1 MIMFAKETYIRRR
14 QQLKETLKSGL
25 LLFLGNDECGMNYA
39 DNTYH
44 FRQDSTF
51 LYFFG
56 SDYAGLAAVIDID
69 EDREIIF
76 GNELTIDDIVW
87 MGTQP
92 TISEKS
98 ERVGI
103 KETLPMGELKSYLAR
118 ATAKGQPI
126 HYLPPYRADHK
137 LWLQELLGKQAS
149 EVATGSS
156 VPFIRAVVE
165 QRSYKSEEEIAQI
178 EEAVNVSVDMHCA
191 AMRAVRP
198 GTTEAEIVS
207 VVQAEAAK
215 HNFNLSF
222 PIIAT
227 VNGQTLHNH
236 AYGTTP
242 LEEGQMFLLDSG
254 CENAMHYAGDLTTTM
269 PVGKQFTEQQ
279 RTVCNILRRAHLAAV
294 DAIKPGVE
302 FRNVHNIVL
311 TEIAKGMVDLGLM
324 KGNPEEAALAGAA
337 CMFLPHGLGHMMGL
351 DVHDME
357 NFGEVNVGYEEGRT
371 KSTQFGFKSLRLAKA
386 LEPGFVFTVEPG
398 IYFIPDLIDK
408 WRAEKQFT
416 EFICYDKLDTWR
428 NFGGIRNEEDYLV
441 FEGGSRR
448 LGKYKPMSPEEIE
461 AEHNK

>member
-1 MIMFAKETYIRRR
+1 MFAKETYIERRR
-14 QQLKETLKSGL
+14 VLKQSMGSGL
-25 LLFLGNDECGMNYA
+25 LLFLGNTETGMNYA
-39 DNTYH
+39 DNIYP

-51 LYFFG
+51 LYYFA
-56 SDYAGLAAVIDID
+56 SDYAGLAAIIDVD
-69 EDREIIF
+69 EDKEIIF
-76 GNELTIDDIVW
+76 GDELTIDDIVW
-87 MGTQP
+87 TGVQP
-92 TISEKS
+92 TIKEKC

-103 KETLPMGELKSYLAR
+103 TETMPMAQLAAYLKKAQD
-118 ATAKGQPI
+118 KGQQI
-126 HYLPPYRADHK
+126 HFLPPYRGEHQV
-137 LWLQELLGKQAS
+137 WLQELLGIVPAEQKATAS
-149 EVATGSS
+149 MKFVK
-156 VPFIRAVVE
+156 AVIN
-165 QRSYKSEEEIAQI
+165 QRNYKTAEEIEQI
-178 EEAVNVSVDMHCA
+178 EEAIGVSVDMHCA

-198 GTTEAEIVS
+198 GVTEAQIAAIVR
-207 VVQAEAAK
+207 AEAAK
-215 HNFNLSF
+215 HNFGLSF

-242 LEEGQMFLLDSG
+242 LKEGQMFLLDSG

-302 FRNVHNIVL
+302 FRNIHNIVL

-416 EFICYDKLDTWR
+416 DFICYDKLDAWR

-448 LGKYKPMSPEEIE
+448 LGKYKPMAPEEIE

>member
-1 MIMFAKETYIRRR
+1 MFAKETYIERRR
-14 QQLKETLKSGL
+14 VLKQSMGSGL
-25 LLFLGNDECGMNYA
+25 LLFLGNTETGMNYA
-39 DNTYH
+39 DNIYP

-51 LYFFG
+51 LYYFA
-56 SDYAGLAAVIDID
+56 SDYAGLAAIIDVD
-69 EDREIIF
+69 EDKEIIF
-76 GNELTIDDIVW
+76 GDELTIDDIVW
-87 MGTQP
+87 TGVQP
-92 TISEKS
+92 TIREKC

-103 KETLPMGELKSYLAR
+103 SETMPMAQLATYLKKAQ
-118 ATAKGQPI
+118 AKGQQI
-126 HYLPPYRADHK
+126 HFLPPYRGEHQV
-137 LWLQELLGKQAS
+137 WLQELLGIVPAEQKATAS
-149 EVATGSS
+149 MKFVK
-156 VPFIRAVVE
+156 AVIN
-165 QRSYKSEEEIAQI
+165 QRNYKSAEEIEQI
-178 EEAVNVSVDMHCA
+178 EEAIGVSVDMHCA

-198 GTTEAEIVS
+198 GVTEAQIAAIVR
-207 VVQAEAAK
+207 AEAAK
-215 HNFNLSF
+215 HNFGLSF

-242 LEEGQMFLLDSG
+242 LKDGQMFLLDSG

-294 DAIKPGVE
+294 EAIKPGVE

-311 TEIAKGMVDLGLM
+311 TEIAKGMIDLGLM

-416 EFICYDKLDTWR
+416 DFICYDKLDTWR
-428 NFGGIRNEEDYLV
+428 NFGGIRNEED
-441 FEGGSRR
+441 
-448 LGKYKPMSPEEIE
+448 
-461 AEHNK
+461 

>member
-1 MIMFAKETYIRRR
+1 MFAKETYIERRR
-14 QQLKETLKSGL
+14 VLKQTVGSGL
-25 LLFLGNDECGMNYA
+25 LLFLGNTETGRNYL
-39 DNTYH
+39 DNIYH

-51 LYFFG
+51 LYYFA
-56 SDYAGLAAVIDID
+56 SDYAGLAAIIDID
-69 EDREIIF
+69 EDKEIIF
-76 GNELTIDDIVW
+76 GDELTIDDIVW
-87 MGTQP
+87 TGVQP
-92 TISEKS
+92 TIKEKC

-103 KETLPMGELKSYLAR
+103 TETRPMAQLAVYLKNAQ
-118 ATAKGQPI
+118 AKGQTI
-126 HYLPPYRADHK
+126 HFLPPYRGEQQV
-137 LWLQELLGKQAS
+137 WLQELLGATPAAQQAAAS
-149 EVATGSS
+149 MK
-156 VPFIRAVVE
+156 FIRAVIN
-165 QRSYKSEEEIAQI
+165 QRNYKSDEEIAQI
-178 EEAVNVSVDMHCA
+178 EEAIDVSVDMHCA

-198 GTTEAEIVS
+198 GVTESQIAAIVH
-207 VVQAEAAK
+207 AEAAK
-215 HNFNLSF
+215 HGFDLSF

-242 LEEGQMFLLDSG
+242 LKEGQMFLLDSG

-279 RTVCNILRRAHLAAV
+279 RIVCNILRRAHLAAV
-294 DAIKPGVE
+294 DALKPGVE

-311 TEIAKGMVDLGLM
+311 TEIAKGMTDLGLM

-357 NFGEVNVGYEEGRT
+357 NLGEVNVGYEEGRT
-371 KSTQFGFKSLRLAKA
+371 KSTQFGFKSLRLARA

-416 EFICYDKLDTWR
+416 DFICYDKLDAWR

-448 LGKYKPMSPEEIE
+448 
-461 AEHNK
+461 

>member
-1 MIMFAKETYIRRR
+1 MFAKETYIERRR
-14 QQLKETLKSGL
+14 VLKQSMGSGL
-25 LLFLGNDECGMNYA
+25 LLFLGNTETGMNYA
-39 DNTYH
+39 DNIYP

-51 LYFFG
+51 LYYFA
-56 SDYAGLAAVIDID
+56 SDYAGLAAIIDVD
-69 EDREIIF
+69 EDKEIIF
-76 GNELTIDDIVW
+76 GDELTIDDIVW
-87 MGTQP
+87 TGVQP
-92 TISEKS
+92 TIREKC

-103 KETLPMGELKSYLAR
+103 SETMPMAQLATYLKKAQ
-118 ATAKGQPI
+118 AKGQQI
-126 HYLPPYRADHK
+126 HFLPPYRGEHQV
-137 LWLQELLGKQAS
+137 WLQELLGIVPAEQKATAS
-149 EVATGSS
+149 MKFVK
-156 VPFIRAVVE
+156 AVIN
-165 QRSYKSEEEIAQI
+165 QRNYKSAEEIEQI
-178 EEAVNVSVDMHCA
+178 EEAIGVSVDMHCA

-198 GTTEAEIVS
+198 GVTEAQIAAIVR
-207 VVQAEAAK
+207 AEAAK
-215 HNFNLSF
+215 HNFGLSF

-242 LEEGQMFLLDSG
+242 LKDGQMFLLDSG

-294 DAIKPGVE
+294 EAIKPGVE

-416 EFICYDKLDTWR
+416 DFICYDKLDTWR

>member
-1 MIMFAKETYIRRR
+1 MFAKETYIERRR
-14 QQLKETLKSGL
+14 VLKQSMGSGL
-25 LLFLGNDECGMNYA
+25 LLFLGNTETGMNYA
-39 DNTYH
+39 DNIYP

-51 LYFFG
+51 LYYFA
-56 SDYAGLAAVIDID
+56 SDYAGLAAIIDVD
-69 EDREIIF
+69 EDKEIIF
-76 GNELTIDDIVW
+76 GDELTIDDIVW
-87 MGTQP
+87 TGVQP
-92 TISEKS
+92 TIREKC

-103 KETLPMGELKSYLAR
+103 SETMPMAQLATYLKKAQ
-118 ATAKGQPI
+118 AKGQQI
-126 HYLPPYRADHK
+126 HFLPPYRGEHQV
-137 LWLQELLGKQAS
+137 WLQELLGIVPAEQKATAS
-149 EVATGSS
+149 MKFVK
-156 VPFIRAVVE
+156 AVIN
-165 QRSYKSEEEIAQI
+165 QRNYKSAEEIEQI
-178 EEAVNVSVDMHCA
+178 EEAIGVSVDMHCA

-198 GTTEAEIVS
+198 GVTEAQIAAIVR
-207 VVQAEAAK
+207 AEAAK
-215 HNFNLSF
+215 HNFGLSF

-242 LEEGQMFLLDSG
+242 LKDGQMFLLDSG

-294 DAIKPGVE
+294 EAIKPGVE

-416 EFICYDKLDTWR
+416 DFICYDKLDTWQLR
-428 NFGGIRNEEDYLV
+428 RHPQRGGLPCIR
-441 FEGGSRR
+441 GR
-448 LGKYKPMSPEEIE
+448 LASLG
-461 AEHNK
+461 

>member
-1 MIMFAKETYIRRR
+1 MFAKETYIERRR
-14 QQLKETLKSGL
+14 VLKQTVGSGL
-25 LLFLGNDECGMNYA
+25 LLFLGNTETGRNYL
-39 DNTYH
+39 DNIYH

-51 LYFFG
+51 LYYFA
-56 SDYAGLAAVIDID
+56 SDYAGLAAIIDID
-69 EDREIIF
+69 EDKEIIF
-76 GNELTIDDIVW
+76 GDELTIDDIVW
-87 MGTQP
+87 TGVQP
-92 TISEKS
+92 TIKEKC

-103 KETLPMGELKSYLAR
+103 TETRPMAQLAVYLKNAQ
-118 ATAKGQPI
+118 AKGQTI
-126 HYLPPYRADHK
+126 HFLPPYRGEQQV
-137 LWLQELLGKQAS
+137 WLQELLGVTPAAQQAAAS
-149 EVATGSS
+149 MK
-156 VPFIRAVVE
+156 FIRAVIN
-165 QRSYKSEEEIAQI
+165 QRNYKSDEEIAQI
-178 EEAVNVSVDMHCA
+178 EEAIDVSVDMHCA

-198 GTTEAEIVS
+198 GVTESQIAAIVH
-207 VVQAEAAK
+207 AEAAK
-215 HNFNLSF
+215 HGFDLSF

-242 LEEGQMFLLDSG
+242 LKEGQMFLLDSG

-279 RTVCNILRRAHLAAV
+279 RIVCNILRRAHLAAV
-294 DAIKPGVE
+294 DALKPGVE

-311 TEIAKGMVDLGLM
+311 TEIAKGMTDLGLM

-357 NFGEVNVGYEEGRT
+357 NLGEVNVGYEEGRT
-371 KSTQFGFKSLRLAKA
+371 KSTQFGFKSLRLARA

-416 EFICYDKLDTWR
+416 DFICYDKLDAWR

-448 LGKYKPMSPEEIE
+448 LGKYKPMAPEEIE
-461 AEHNK
+461 AEHNA

>member
-1 MIMFAKETYIRRR
+1 M
-14 QQLKETLKSGL
+14 
-25 LLFLGNDECGMNYA
+25 LFLGNTETGRNYL
-39 DNTYH
+39 DNIYH

-51 LYFFG
+51 LYYFA
-56 SDYAGLAAVIDID
+56 SDYAGLAAIIDID
-69 EDREIIF
+69 EDKEIIF
-76 GNELTIDDIVW
+76 GDELTIDDIVW
-87 MGTQP
+87 TGVQP
-92 TISEKS
+92 TIKEKC

-103 KETLPMGELKSYLAR
+103 TETRPMAQLAVYLKNAQ
-118 ATAKGQPI
+118 AKGQTI
-126 HYLPPYRADHK
+126 HFLPPYRGEQQV
-137 LWLQELLGKQAS
+137 WLQELLGATPAAQQAAAS
-149 EVATGSS
+149 MK
-156 VPFIRAVVE
+156 FIRAVIN
-165 QRSYKSEEEIAQI
+165 QRNYKSDEEIAQI
-178 EEAVNVSVDMHCA
+178 EEAIDVSVDMHCA

-198 GTTEAEIVS
+198 GVTESQIAAIVH
-207 VVQAEAAK
+207 AEAAK
-215 HNFNLSF
+215 HGFDLSF

-242 LEEGQMFLLDSG
+242 LKEGQMFLLDSG

-279 RTVCNILRRAHLAAV
+279 RIVCNILRRAHLAAV
-294 DAIKPGVE
+294 DALKPGVE

-311 TEIAKGMVDLGLM
+311 TEIAKGMTDLGLM

-357 NFGEVNVGYEEGRT
+357 NLGEVNVGYEEGRT
-371 KSTQFGFKSLRLAKA
+371 KSTQFGFKSLRLARA

-416 EFICYDKLDTWR
+416 DFICYDKLDAWR

-448 LGKYKPMSPEEIE
+448 LGKYKPMAPEEIE
-461 AEHNK
+461 AEHNA

>member
-1 MIMFAKETYIRRR
+1 MFAKETYIERRR
-14 QQLKETLKSGL
+14 ILKKSVGSGL
-25 LLFLGNDECGMNYA
+25 LLFLGNGETGMNYA
-39 DNTYH
+39 DNIYH

-51 LYFFG
+51 LYYFA
-56 SDYAGLAAVIDID
+56 SDYAGLAAIIDID
-69 EDREIIF
+69 EDKEIIF
-76 GNELTIDDIVW
+76 GDELTIDDIVW
-87 MGTQP
+87 TGVQP
-92 TISEKS
+92 TIKEKC

-103 KETLPMGELKSYLAR
+103 SDTMPMSQLAVYLKKAQ
-118 ATAKGQPI
+118 AKGQTI
-126 HYLPPYRADHK
+126 HFLPPYRGEHQV
-137 LWLQELLGKQAS
+137 WLQELLGI
-149 EVATGSS
+149 
-156 VPFIRAVVE
+156 VPAEQKAAVSMKFVKAVIN
-165 QRSYKSEEEIAQI
+165 QRNYKSAEEIEQI
-178 EEAVNVSVDMHCA
+178 EEAIGVSVDMHCA

-198 GTTEAEIVS
+198 GVTESEIVAI
-207 VVQAEAAK
+207 VQAEAAK
-215 HNFNLSF
+215 HNFGLSF

-242 LEEGQMFLLDSG
+242 LKEGQMFLLDSG

-279 RTVCNILRRAHLAAV
+279 RTVCNILRRAHLAATN
-294 DAIKPGVE
+294 AIKPGVE
-302 FRNVHNIVL
+302 YRNVHNIVL

-371 KSTQFGFKSLRLAKA
+371 KSTQFGFKSLRLARA

-416 EFICYDKLDTWR
+416 DFICYDKLDTWR

-441 FEGGSRR
+441 FEGGARR
-448 LGKYKPMSPEEIE
+448 LGTYKPMSPEEIE
-461 AEHNK
+461 AEHNA

>member
-1 MIMFAKETYIRRR
+1 MFAKETYIERRR
-14 QQLKETLKSGL
+14 VLKQTVGSGL
-25 LLFLGNDECGMNYA
+25 LLFLGNTETGRNYL
-39 DNTYH
+39 DNIYH

-51 LYFFG
+51 LYYFA
-56 SDYAGLAAVIDID
+56 SDYAGLAAIIDID
-69 EDREIIF
+69 EDKEIIF
-76 GNELTIDDIVW
+76 GDELTIDDIVW
-87 MGTQP
+87 TGVQP
-92 TISEKS
+92 TIKEKC

-103 KETLPMGELKSYLAR
+103 TETRPMAQLAVYLKNAQ
-118 ATAKGQPI
+118 AKGQTI
-126 HYLPPYRADHK
+126 HFLPPYRGEQQV
-137 LWLQELLGKQAS
+137 WLQELLGVTPAAQQAAAS
-149 EVATGSS
+149 ME
-156 VPFIRAVVE
+156 FIRAVIN
-165 QRSYKSEEEIAQI
+165 QRNYKSDEEIAQI
-178 EEAVNVSVDMHCA
+178 EEAIDVSVDMHCA

-198 GTTEAEIVS
+198 GVTESQIAAIVH
-207 VVQAEAAK
+207 AEAAK
-215 HNFNLSF
+215 HGFDLSF

-242 LEEGQMFLLDSG
+242 LKEGQMFLLDSG

-279 RTVCNILRRAHLAAV
+279 RIVCNILRRAHLAAV
-294 DAIKPGVE
+294 DALKPGVE

-311 TEIAKGMVDLGLM
+311 TEIAKGMTDLGLM

-357 NFGEVNVGYEEGRT
+357 NLGEVNVGYEEGRT
-371 KSTQFGFKSLRLAKA
+371 KSTQFGFKSLRLARA

-416 EFICYDKLDTWR
+416 DFICYDKLDAWR

-448 LGKYKPMSPEEIE
+448 LGKYKPMAPEEIE
-461 AEHNK
+461 AEHNA

>member
-1 MIMFAKETYIRRR
+1 MFAKETYIERRR
-14 QQLKETLKSGL
+14 VLKQSMGSGL
-25 LLFLGNDECGMNYA
+25 LLFLGNTETGMNYA
-39 DNTYH
+39 DNIYP

-51 LYFFG
+51 LYYFA
-56 SDYAGLAAVIDID
+56 SDYAGLAAIIDVD
-69 EDREIIF
+69 EDKEIIF
-76 GNELTIDDIVW
+76 GDELTIDDIVW
-87 MGTQP
+87 TGVQP
-92 TISEKS
+92 TIREKC

-103 KETLPMGELKSYLAR
+103 SETMPMAQLATYLKKAQ
-118 ATAKGQPI
+118 AKGQQI
-126 HYLPPYRADHK
+126 HFLPPYRGEHQV
-137 LWLQELLGKQAS
+137 WLQELLGIVPAEQKATAS
-149 EVATGSS
+149 MKFV
-156 VPFIRAVVE
+156 RAVIN
-165 QRSYKSEEEIAQI
+165 QRNYKSAEEIEQI
-178 EEAVNVSVDMHCA
+178 EEAIGVSVDMHCA

-198 GTTEAEIVS
+198 GVTEAQIAAIVR
-207 VVQAEAAK
+207 AEAAK
-215 HNFNLSF
+215 HNFGLSF

-242 LEEGQMFLLDSG
+242 LKEGQMFLLDSG

-294 DAIKPGVE
+294 EAIKPGVE

-416 EFICYDKLDTWR
+416 DFICYDKLDTWR

>member
-1 MIMFAKETYIRRR
+1 MFAKETYIERRR
-14 QQLKETLKSGL
+14 VLKQSMGSGL
-25 LLFLGNDECGMNYA
+25 LLFLGNTETGMNYA
-39 DNTYH
+39 DNIYP

-51 LYFFG
+51 LYYFA
-56 SDYAGLAAVIDID
+56 SDYAGLAAIIDVD
-69 EDREIIF
+69 EDKEIIF
-76 GNELTIDDIVW
+76 GDELTIDDIVW
-87 MGTQP
+87 TGVQP
-92 TISEKS
+92 TIREKC

-103 KETLPMGELKSYLAR
+103 SETMPMAQLATYLKKAQ
-118 ATAKGQPI
+118 AKGQQI
-126 HYLPPYRADHK
+126 HFLPPYRGEHQV
-137 LWLQELLGKQAS
+137 WLQELLGIVPAEQKATAS
-149 EVATGSS
+149 MKFVK
-156 VPFIRAVVE
+156 AVIN
-165 QRSYKSEEEIAQI
+165 QRNYKSAEEIEQI
-178 EEAVNVSVDMHCA
+178 EEAIGVSVDMHCA

-198 GTTEAEIVS
+198 GVTEAQIAAIVR
-207 VVQAEAAK
+207 AEAAK
-215 HNFNLSF
+215 HNFGLSF

-242 LEEGQMFLLDSG
+242 LKEGQMFLLDSG

-294 DAIKPGVE
+294 EAIKPGVE

-324 KGNPEEAALAGAA
+324 KGNPEEAVLAGAA

-416 EFICYDKLDTWR
+416 DFICYDKLDTWR
-428 NFGGIRNEEDYLV
+428 NFGGIRNEEDYFV

>member
-1 MIMFAKETYIRRR
+1 MFAKETYIERRR
-14 QQLKETLKSGL
+14 VLKQSMGSGL
-25 LLFLGNDECGMNYA
+25 LLFLGNTETGMNYA
-39 DNTYH
+39 DNIYP

-51 LYFFG
+51 LYYFA
-56 SDYAGLAAVIDID
+56 SDYAGLAAIIDVD
-69 EDREIIF
+69 EDKEIIF
-76 GNELTIDDIVW
+76 GDELTIDDIVW
-87 MGTQP
+87 TGVQP
-92 TISEKS
+92 TIKEKC

-103 KETLPMGELKSYLAR
+103 SETMPMAQLATYLKKAQ
-118 ATAKGQPI
+118 AKGQQI
-126 HYLPPYRADHK
+126 HFLPPYRGEHQV
-137 LWLQELLGKQAS
+137 WLQELLGIVPAEQKATAS
-149 EVATGSS
+149 MKFV
-156 VPFIRAVVE
+156 RAVIN
-165 QRSYKSEEEIAQI
+165 QRNYKTAEEIEQI
-178 EEAVNVSVDMHCA
+178 EEAIGVSVDMHCA

-198 GTTEAEIVS
+198 GVTEAQIAAIVR
-207 VVQAEAAK
+207 AEAAK
-215 HNFNLSF
+215 HNFGLSF

-242 LEEGQMFLLDSG
+242 LKEGQMFLLDSG

-294 DAIKPGVE
+294 EAIKPGVE

-416 EFICYDKLDTWR
+416 DFICYDKLDTWR

>member
-1 MIMFAKETYIRRR
+1 MFAKDTYIERRR
-14 QQLKETLKSGL
+14 VLKQSIGSGL
-25 LLFLGNDECGMNYA
+25 LLFLGNNESGMNYA
-39 DNTYH
+39 DNIYP

-51 LYFFG
+51 LYYFA
-56 SDYAGLAAVIDID
+56 SDYAGLAAIIDVD
-69 EDREIIF
+69 EDKEIIF
-76 GNELTIDDIVW
+76 GDELTIDDIVW
-87 MGTQP
+87 TGVQP
-92 TISEKS
+92 TIKEKC

-103 KETLPMGELKSYLAR
+103 NDTLPMSQLAVYLKKAQD
-118 ATAKGQPI
+118 KGQTI
-126 HYLPPYRADHK
+126 HFLPPYRGEHQV
-137 LWLQELLGKQAS
+137 WLQELLGIHPSEQQAAVS
-149 EVATGSS
+149 MKFV
-156 VPFIRAVVE
+156 RAVIN
-165 QRSYKSEEEIAQI
+165 QRNYKSAEEIEQI
-178 EEAVNVSVDMHCA
+178 EEAINVSVDMHCA

-198 GTTEAEIVS
+198 GVTEAQIAAIVR
-207 VVQAEAAK
+207 AEAAK
-215 HNFNLSF
+215 HNFGLSF

-242 LEEGQMFLLDSG
+242 LKDGQMFLLDSG

-279 RTVCNILRRAHLAAV
+279 RIVCNILRRAHLAAV
-294 DAIKPGVE
+294 NAIKPGVE
-302 FRNVHNIVL
+302 YRNVHTIVL

-357 NFGEVNVGYEEGRT
+357 NFGEVNVGYEEGRS
-371 KSTQFGFKSLRLAKA
+371 KSTQFGFKSLRLARA

-416 EFICYDKLDTWR
+416 DFICYDKLDAWR

-441 FEGGSRR
+441 FDGGSRR

-461 AEHNK
+461 AEHNA

>member
-1 MIMFAKETYIRRR
+1 MFAKETYIERRR
-14 QQLKETLKSGL
+14 VLKQTVGSGL
-25 LLFLGNDECGMNYA
+25 LLFLGNTETGRNYL
-39 DNTYH
+39 DNIYH

-51 LYFFG
+51 LYYFA
-56 SDYAGLAAVIDID
+56 SDYAGLAAIIDID
-69 EDREIIF
+69 EDKEIIF
-76 GNELTIDDIVW
+76 GDELTIDDIVW
-87 MGTQP
+87 TGVQP
-92 TISEKS
+92 TIKEKC

-103 KETLPMGELKSYLAR
+103 TETRPMAQLAVYLKNAQ
-118 ATAKGQPI
+118 AKGQTI
-126 HYLPPYRADHK
+126 HFLPPYRGEQQV
-137 LWLQELLGKQAS
+137 WLQELLGVTPAAQQAAAS
-149 EVATGSS
+149 MK
-156 VPFIRAVVE
+156 FIRAVIN
-165 QRSYKSEEEIAQI
+165 QRNYKSDEEIAQI
-178 EEAVNVSVDMHCA
+178 EEAIDVSVDMHCA

-198 GTTEAEIVS
+198 GVTESQIAAIVH
-207 VVQAEAAK
+207 AEAAK
-215 HNFNLSF
+215 HGFDLSF

-242 LEEGQMFLLDSG
+242 LKEGQMFLLDSG

-279 RTVCNILRRAHLAAV
+279 RIVCNILRRAHLAAV
-294 DAIKPGVE
+294 DALKPGVE

-311 TEIAKGMVDLGLM
+311 TEIAKGMTDLGLM

-357 NFGEVNVGYEEGRT
+357 NLGEVNVGYEEGRT
-371 KSTQFGFKSLRLAKA
+371 KSTQFGFKSLRLARA

-416 EFICYDKLDTWR
+416 DFICYDKLDAWR
-428 NFGGIRNEEDYLV
+428 NFGGIRNEEDWLV
-441 FEGGSRR
+441 FEGGARR

-461 AEHNK
+461 AEHNA

>member
-1 MIMFAKETYIRRR
+1 MFAKETYIERRR
-14 QQLKETLKSGL
+14 VLKQSMGSGL
-25 LLFLGNDECGMNYA
+25 LLFLGNTETGMNYA
-39 DNTYH
+39 DNIYP

-51 LYFFG
+51 LYYFA
-56 SDYAGLAAVIDID
+56 SDYAGLAAIIDVD
-69 EDREIIF
+69 EDKEIIF
-76 GNELTIDDIVW
+76 GDELTIDDIVW
-87 MGTQP
+87 TGVQP
-92 TISEKS
+92 TIKEKC

-103 KETLPMGELKSYLAR
+103 SETMPMAQLASYLKKAQ
-118 ATAKGQPI
+118 AKGQQI
-126 HYLPPYRADHK
+126 HFLPPYRGEHQV
-137 LWLQELLGKQAS
+137 WLQELLGIVPAEQKATAS
-149 EVATGSS
+149 MKFV
-156 VPFIRAVVE
+156 RAVIN
-165 QRSYKSEEEIAQI
+165 QRNYKSAEEIEQI
-178 EEAVNVSVDMHCA
+178 EEAIGVSVDMHCA

-198 GTTEAEIVS
+198 GVTEAQIAAIVR
-207 VVQAEAAK
+207 AEAAK
-215 HNFNLSF
+215 HNFGLSF

-242 LEEGQMFLLDSG
+242 LKDGQMFLLDSG

-416 EFICYDKLDTWR
+416 DFICYDKLDTWR

>member
-1 MIMFAKETYIRRR
+1 MFSKETYIKRRAE
-14 QQLKETLKSGL
+14 LKKSVGNGL
-25 LLFLGNDECGMNYA
+25 LLFLGNTEVGMNYA
-39 DNTYH
+39 DNAYH

-51 LYFFG
+51 LYYFA
-56 SDYAGLAAVIDID
+56 SDYSGLAAIIDID
-69 EDREIIF
+69 EDKEIIF
-76 GNELTIDDIVW
+76 GDELTIDDIVW
-87 MGTQP
+87 TGVQP
-92 TISEKS
+92 TIKEKS

-103 KETLPMGELKSYLAR
+103 SLTMPMASLATYLKGAMQ
-118 ATAKGQPI
+118 KGQKI
-126 HYLPPYRADHK
+126 HFLPPYRGEHK
-137 LWLQELLGKQAS
+137 VWLQELLGINPWEQQAGVS
-149 EVATGSS
+149 MDFVK
-156 VPFIRAVVE
+156 AVIA
-165 QRSYKSEEEIAQI
+165 QRNCKSDEEIAQI

-215 HNFNLSF
+215 HNFGLSF

-236 AYGTTP
+236 AYGTEP
-242 LEEGQMFLLDSG
+242 LREGQMFLLDSG

-279 RTVCNILRRAHLAAV
+279 RTVCNILRRAHLVAV
-294 DAIKPGVE
+294 NALKPGVE
-302 FRNVHNIVL
+302 FREVHRMVL
-311 TEIAKGMVDLGLM
+311 TEIAKGMIDLGLM
-324 KGNPEEAALAGAA
+324 KGDAAEAANAGAA

-357 NFGEVNVGYEEGRT
+357 NFGELYVGYEEGRS
-371 KSTQFGFKSLRLAKA
+371 KSTLFGWKSLRLAKA
-386 LEPGFVFTVEPG
+386 LEPGNVFTVEPG

-416 EFICYDKLDTWR
+416 DFICYDKLDAWR
-428 NFGGIRNEEDYLV
+428 SFGGIRNEEDYYV
-441 FEGGSRR
+441 FDGGARR
-448 LGKYKPMSPEEIE
+448 LGKYKPMAPEEIE

>member
-1 MIMFAKETYIRRR
+1 MFAKETYIERRR
-14 QQLKETLKSGL
+14 VLKQSMGSGL
-25 LLFLGNDECGMNYA
+25 LLFLGNTETGMNYA
-39 DNTYH
+39 DNIYP

-51 LYFFG
+51 LYYFA
-56 SDYAGLAAVIDID
+56 SDYAGLAAIIDVD
-69 EDREIIF
+69 EDKEIIF
-76 GNELTIDDIVW
+76 GDELTIDDIVW
-87 MGTQP
+87 TGVQP
-92 TISEKS
+92 TIKEKC

-103 KETLPMGELKSYLAR
+103 SETMPMAQLASYLKKAQ
-118 ATAKGQPI
+118 AKGQQI
-126 HYLPPYRADHK
+126 HFLPPYRGEHQV
-137 LWLQELLGKQAS
+137 WLQELLGIVPAEQKATAS
-149 EVATGSS
+149 MKFVK
-156 VPFIRAVVE
+156 AVIN
-165 QRSYKSEEEIAQI
+165 QRNYKTAEEIEQI
-178 EEAVNVSVDMHCA
+178 EEAIGVSVDMHCA

-198 GTTEAEIVS
+198 GVTEAQIAAIVR
-207 VVQAEAAK
+207 AEAAK
-215 HNFNLSF
+215 HNFGLSF

-242 LEEGQMFLLDSG
+242 LKDGQMFLLDSG

-324 KGNPEEAALAGAA
+324 RGNPEEAALAGAA

-416 EFICYDKLDTWR
+416 DFICYDKLDTWR

>member
-1 MIMFAKETYIRRR
+1 MFAKETYIERRR
-14 QQLKETLKSGL
+14 VLKQSMGSGL
-25 LLFLGNDECGMNYA
+25 LLFLGNTETGMNYA
-39 DNTYH
+39 DNIYP

-51 LYFFG
+51 LYYFA
-56 SDYAGLAAVIDID
+56 SDYAGLAAIIDVD
-69 EDREIIF
+69 EDKEIIF
-76 GNELTIDDIVW
+76 GDELTIDDIVW
-87 MGTQP
+87 TGVQP
-92 TISEKS
+92 TIREKC

-103 KETLPMGELKSYLAR
+103 SETMPMAQLATYLKKAQ
-118 ATAKGQPI
+118 AKGQQI
-126 HYLPPYRADHK
+126 HFLPPYRGEHQV
-137 LWLQELLGKQAS
+137 WLQELLGIVPAEQKATAS
-149 EVATGSS
+149 MKFVK
-156 VPFIRAVVE
+156 AVIN
-165 QRSYKSEEEIAQI
+165 QRNYKSAEEIEQI
-178 EEAVNVSVDMHCA
+178 EEAIGVSVDMHCA

-198 GTTEAEIVS
+198 GVTEAQIAAIVR
-207 VVQAEAAK
+207 AEAAK
-215 HNFNLSF
+215 HNFGLSF

-242 LEEGQMFLLDSG
+242 LKEGQMFLLDSG

-294 DAIKPGVE
+294 EAIKPGVE

-416 EFICYDKLDTWR
+416 DFICYDKLDTWR
-428 NFGGIRNEEDYLV
+428 NFGGIRNEEDYFV

>member
-1 MIMFAKETYIRRR
+1 MFAKETYIERRR
-14 QQLKETLKSGL
+14 ILKQSMGSGL
-25 LLFLGNDECGMNYA
+25 LLFLGNGETGMNYA
-39 DNTYH
+39 DNIYH

-51 LYFFG
+51 LYYFA
-56 SDYAGLAAVIDID
+56 SDYAGLAAIIDID
-69 EDREIIF
+69 EDKEIIF
-76 GNELTIDDIVW
+76 GDELTIDDIVW
-87 MGTQP
+87 TGVQP
-92 TISEKS
+92 TIKEKC

-103 KETLPMGELKSYLAR
+103 SDTMPMAQLAVYLKKAR
-118 ATAKGQPI
+118 EKGQTI
-126 HYLPPYRADHK
+126 HFLPPYRGEHQV
-137 LWLQELLGKQAS
+137 WLQELLGI
-149 EVATGSS
+149 
-156 VPFIRAVVE
+156 VPAEQKAAVSMKFVRAVIN
-165 QRSYKSEEEIAQI
+165 QRNYKSAEEIEQI
-178 EEAVNVSVDMHCA
+178 EEAIGVSVDMHCA

-198 GTTEAEIVS
+198 GVTESEIVAI
-207 VVQAEAAK
+207 VQAEAAK
-215 HNFNLSF
+215 HNFGLSF

-242 LEEGQMFLLDSG
+242 LKDGQMFLLDSG

-279 RTVCNILRRAHLAAV
+279 RIVCNILRRAHLAATN
-294 DAIKPGVE
+294 AIKPGVE
-302 FRNVHNIVL
+302 YRNVHNIVL

-357 NFGEVNVGYEEGRT
+357 NFGEVNVGYEEGRS
-371 KSTQFGFKSLRLAKA
+371 KSTQFGFKSLRLARA

-416 EFICYDKLDTWR
+416 DFICYDKLDAWR

-441 FEGGSRR
+441 FEGGARR

-461 AEHNK
+461 AEHNA

>member
-1 MIMFAKETYIRRR
+1 MFAKETYIERRHI
-14 QQLKETLKSGL
+14 LKQSVGSGL
-25 LLFLGNDECGMNYA
+25 LLFLGNGETGMNYA
-39 DNTYH
+39 DNIYH

-51 LYFFG
+51 LYYFA
-56 SDYAGLAAVIDID
+56 SDYAGLAAIIDID
-69 EDREIIF
+69 EDKEIIF
-76 GNELTIDDIVW
+76 GDELTIDDIVW
-87 MGTQP
+87 TGVQP
-92 TISEKS
+92 TIKEKC

-103 KETLPMGELKSYLAR
+103 SDTMPMAQLAVYLKKAR
-118 ATAKGQPI
+118 EKGQTI
-126 HYLPPYRADHK
+126 HFLPPYRGEHQV
-137 LWLQELLGKQAS
+137 WLQELLGI
-149 EVATGSS
+149 
-156 VPFIRAVVE
+156 VPAEQKAAVSMKFVKAVIN
-165 QRSYKSEEEIAQI
+165 QRNYKSAEEIEQI
-178 EEAVNVSVDMHCA
+178 EEAIGVSVDMHCA

-198 GTTEAEIVS
+198 GVTESEIVAI
-207 VVQAEAAK
+207 VQAEAAK
-215 HNFNLSF
+215 HNFGLSF

-242 LEEGQMFLLDSG
+242 LKEGQMFLLDSG

-279 RTVCNILRRAHLAAV
+279 RIVCNILRRAHLAATN
-294 DAIKPGVE
+294 AIKPGVE
-302 FRNVHNIVL
+302 YRNVHNIVL

-357 NFGEVNVGYEEGRT
+357 NFGEVNVGYEEGRS
-371 KSTQFGFKSLRLAKA
+371 KSTQFGFKSLRLARA

-416 EFICYDKLDTWR
+416 DFICYDKLDAWR

-441 FEGGSRR
+441 FEGGARR

-461 AEHNK
+461 AEHNS